1 MHTSINKF
9 LELGLD
15 LLFFQEIG
23 STSTTAQVTP
33 KLLCEALIDDAKKA
47 GARVREAEVV
57 GVDINQDKVS
67 ALKLKV
73 TLCFY
78 IPILFFI
85 KRILSLYYL
94 GVHYL
99 FKEFTFLFL

>member
-1 MHTSINKF
+1 M
-9 LELGLD
+9 
-15 LLFFQEIG
+15 
-23 STSTTAQVTP
+23 TP

-73 TLCFY
+73 TLCFSFY
-78 IPILFFI
+78 IPILLFSSTLFI
-85 KRILSLYYL
+85 
-94 GVHYL
+94 
-99 FKEFTFLFL
+99 